1 MSSKPRPK
9 ASLKKSKIQLRLR
22 PEQEELIARA
32 AQVKQT
38 TLANFMVEHALS
50 AAQEVLADQVHFS
63 LSPERWDAFCAALDA
78 PPKVIPALRKLLKKP
93 RVFDDDAVPS

>member
-1 MSSKPRPK
+1 MSSKSSPK
-9 ASLKKSKIQLRLR
+9 TSLKESKIQLRSR
-22 PEQEELIARA
+22 PGQKDLIARA

-38 TLANFMVEHALS
+38 TLTNFMVEHAFA

-63 LSPERWDAFCAALDA
+63 LSPERWEAFCAALDA

-93 RVFDDDAVPS
+93 SVFHDDPAHS